1 MDDILQKC
9 VKSGDS
15 NKVKAYFKVIDRLD
29 MKGGYKDELGKKQR
43 ELLKKLLLEQR
54 KEIPL

>member
-15 NKVKAYFKVIDRLD
+15 DKVKAYFKVIDKLD
-29 MKGGYKDELGKKQR
+29 MKGGYKKELGRKQR
-43 ELLKKLLLEQR
+43 ELLRKLLLEQR
-54 KEIPL
+54 GVIPL

>member
-1 MDDILQKC
+1 MDEILQRC

-15 NKVKAYFKVIDRLD
+15 EKVKAYFKVIDKLD
-29 MKGGYKDELGKKQR
+29 MKGGYKKRLGETQR
-43 ELLKKLLLEQR
+43 KLLRKLLAEQR